1 MGGCVGKVAIWFF
14 EIVRQLVVFAIP
26 PSGRR
31 SRCFAVCRGG
41 RIPPNLVRR
50 SGDAARGTAGIDLIR
65 VIEWGQAG
73 SDALKPYKIV
83 G

>member
-41 RIPPNLVRR
+41 KMGEYRLVWQGDPGMQLGERR
-50 SGDAARGTAGIDLIR
+50 
-65 VIEWGQAG
+65 E
-73 SDALKPYKIV
+73 
-83 G
+83 